1 MQEVSQVFI
10 ISGWVDCAEAALW
23 YPVHQ
28 YAFLSHDS
36 DNSHLWSYKG
46 RKSLADFLYLYWA
59 YGLYE
64 CKMLAFD
71 IIEGG
76 GGSSGLFAHGLYKC
90 YSGIIW
96 QIITASELVFKDQ
109 TVPFLS

>member
-76 GGSSGLFAHGLYKC
+76 GGEVVDCLPMVCTNVILVLFDK
-90 YSGIIW
+90 S
-96 QIITASELVFKDQ
+96 
-109 TVPFLS
+109 